1 MWFDAE
7 MEDAYDNGIEPA
19 LMYLGYEPIRVDK
32 VLSTDDIVA
41 EIFDQI
47 AECDLMVADFTHGEN
62 GPRGGVYYEA
72 GYAEGLGKPVI
83 MACRADQ
90 LPDIH
95 FDTSHRF
102 HIVWNT
108 PKDPQ
113 RRVKR
118 TYPSK
123 SSGKTRCCHVSV
135 T

>member
-1 MWFDAE
+1 M
-7 MEDAYDNGIEPA
+7 
-19 LMYLGYEPIRVDK
+19 
-32 VLSTDDIVA
+32 A

-47 AECDLMVADFTHGEN
+47 AECDLMIADFTHGEN

-108 PKDPQ
+108 PKDLRDALKERIPA
-113 RRVKR
+113 RTAAKR
-118 TYPSK
+118 ALAM
-123 SSGKTRCCHVSV
+123 
-135 T
+135 